1 VCAQAWAR
9 ALHKHCK
16 SCICPTLGSFKRTP
30 LIERRALL
38 DLGTTDSCP
47 IVTAADS
54 TVREALHL
62 DSGPGAL
69 RTPPGRQSIGWLL
82 VERSPGCSAFLSSY
96 RHYCEIVKTVKHDA
110 GVVRKYVFWMGR
122 NLSMLFVVT
131 TVIKEGTYEHVCD
144 PRRR

>member
-1 VCAQAWAR
+1 MVVSEQHEQSSMCASLGACFTQALQVVHLPYTR
-9 ALHKHCK
+9 FLQ
-16 SCICPTLGSFKRTP
+16 TDT

-62 DSGPGAL
+62 DGPGAL

-82 VERSPGCSAFLSSY
+82 VERSPGCSAFPSSS

-110 GVVRKYVFWMGR
+110 GVVPK
-122 NLSMLFVVT
+122 
-131 TVIKEGTYEHVCD
+131 
-144 PRRR
+144 